1 MSSEFLGIL
10 SLVLVVGQILF
21 GIHIGVAL
29 ATSSLLVFYLLTG
42 SADTVISLVNT
53 TFYTAIRDYAFA
65 VIPLFILMGILVS
78 SAGLNQDIFSA
89 ANLFVRRLRG
99 GLAIAVV
106 IGNAVFAAVTG
117 SSLAS
122 VAAFGRIAY
131 TPMLERGYDKK
142 FTLGS
147 IAGSSVLGM
156 LIPPSI
162 LFIVYGIIT
171 EVSIGK
177 LVIAGIIP
185 GIVLATVY
193 SIGIIAR
200 VRLQPHLIKAPKGS
214 DESITQEGWRV
225 LLKTIPVI
233 LLIMLVLG
241 GIYAGLFTPTEAG
254 AVGAFGALVIALM
267 KRRLNRSTFTN
278 ALLQTGFATASIMF
292 VLIAAQMYAR
302 VLALSGMI
310 GTLEGFF
317 AGLAMPPVVTLIIFL
332 IVIVA
337 MGSILDSTSILLI
350 MVPIMLPIALSFGYD
365 PIWLGVV
372 VVIAVEMGLITPPF
386 GMAVFGLKANV
397 PDASLEEIFRGSIPF
412 LLMMIIALAI
422 IIAFPILSTWLVG
435 FM

>member
-1 MSSEFLGIL
+1 MSSEVLGIL
-10 SLVLVVGQILF
+10 SVVLVVGQILL

-29 ATSSLLVFYLLTG
+29 ATSSLLVFFLLTG

-53 TFYTAIRDYAFA
+53 TFYNAIRDYAFA

-89 ANLFVRRLRG
+89 ANLFVRKLRG

-106 IGNAVFAAVTG
+106 IGNAIFAAVTG

-131 TPMLERGYDKK
+131 APMLERGYDKK

-177 LVIAGIIP
+177 LFIAGIIP
-185 GIVLATVY
+185 GMVLATVY
-193 SIGIIAR
+193 SIGIITR

-214 DESITQEGWRV
+214 DESITQEGWKA

-254 AVGAFGALVIALM
+254 AVGAFGALIIALA

-310 GTLEGFF
+310 GNLEEFF
-317 AGLAMPPVVTLIIFL
+317 TGLGMPPVVTLIIFL
-332 IVIVA
+332 IFVVA

-350 MVPIMLPIALSFGYD
+350 IVPIMLPIALSFGYD

-397 PDASLEEIFRGSIPF
+397 PDASLEEIFRGSLPF
-412 LLMMIIALAI
+412 LLMMIVALAI